1 MSVMFAMPKLSSPRR
16 QLTTFHII
24 QLAYCLYSCMQER
37 MMEGFKKEQEKMKEE
52 HKRKQEQMKEEH
64 EKELQELKV
73 L

>member
-24 QLAYCLYSCMQER
+24 QLAYSLYSCMQER
-37 MMEGFKKEQEKMKEE
+37 MMEGFEEEQEKM
-52 HKRKQEQMKEEH
+52 KRKQEQMKEEH

>member
-1 MSVMFAMPKLSSPRR
+1 MSVMFAMPSSPRR

-37 MMEGFKKEQEKMKEE
+37 MMEGFEKEQEKM
-52 HKRKQEQMKEEH
+52 KRKQEQMKEEH